1 MTSFN
6 TVVYIHRLSFTVLQ
20 TEKRDWHCPSYS
32 QPSKH
37 ASWPM
42 DLSEELSGL
51 TTALSDSYSLANSML
66 LLLLCWC
73 FTALR
78 HFPCHCSWASLLG
91 SLSVLSTHS
100 FASNLNDVIWAA
112 SSEFVMTECSKTQ
125 IRLTR
130 HIL

>member
-1 MTSFN
+1 
-6 TVVYIHRLSFTVLQ
+6 
-20 TEKRDWHCPSYS
+20 
-32 QPSKH
+32 
-37 ASWPM
+37 M

-51 TTALSDSYSLANSML
+51 TTALSDSDSLANSML

-78 HFPCHCSWASLLG
+78 HFSCHCSWASLLG

-112 SSEFVMTECSKTQ
+112 SSEFGNYRLCAYASAQSRQNLRYSLTQ
-125 IRLTR
+125 AVSQAKPSDRKPDPWPL
-130 HIL
+130 